1 MLLCL
6 FLCVSPFCQ
15 KKRKYNNLIF
25 SAFFSGGGI
34 FGLKKCC
41 MIDFFLLFLDVEK
54 SDFSYKILIILTFLI
69 FTYP

>member
-6 FLCVSPFCQ
+6 FLCISPFCQ
-15 KKRKYNNLIF
+15 KKRTYNNLIF
-25 SAFFSGGGI
+25 STFFRGGD